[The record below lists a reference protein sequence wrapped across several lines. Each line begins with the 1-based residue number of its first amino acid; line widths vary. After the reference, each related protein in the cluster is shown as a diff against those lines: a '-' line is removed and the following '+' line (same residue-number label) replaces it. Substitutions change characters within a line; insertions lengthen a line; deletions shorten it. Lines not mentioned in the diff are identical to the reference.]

1 MYFQELEIENFDSS
15 CLSEYFVYLLY
26 TPVSIYLWL
35 GNEIDEDV
43 RTGALSIIKAFLQEK
58 IPDKF
63 DF

>member
-1 MYFQELEIENFDSS
+1 
-15 CLSEYFVYLLY
+15 LY